1 MPKEELQGVAYLLSE
16 LARWEGMGIIG
27 SEQVAVLRQRYE
39 RRREEL
45 RARIESDAEKAQ
57 SPAPSTGDSRAPA
70 EIPQQPSTAVPHA
83 TTAPDAT
90 SNAYTPPASAASP
103 DYAVAAAFS
112 KFLSQ
117 PTPSQRTPLE
127 QRPRRTLIETLSDPY
142 IIRLLSFTG
151 ASMLLV
157 GIVILLRDILYL
169 KLQEPVFQAWLLALS
184 TILVTATGWYVIL
197 RTRERFTG
205 RALTLIGSVLVPINF
220 WFLVRSGL
228 IANNGRAWVVCLLCA
243 MLYAH
248 TAALLRE
255 RLYVYLACIASIAT
269 AWTLVYRTTPEAF
282 GLYALTLMGLA
293 LVFLHLSR
301 LFPLDRET
309 RKSADKTSRREEEE
323 QVDERDAPP
332 LHSRL
337 SYELWGPPLVRVAL
351 TGAVVAALLYMP
363 LRLWPSSS
371 LYDGIFRLRAN
382 QYDPSIAMLLFAAGA
397 YILWFTGRYIF
408 TDRRV
413 LLYTL
418 STLALFWTEF
428 LTLDGFR
435 LTGSVHLLILAAT
448 TAVIATAAHLAR
460 EAYTARAFHMAGV
473 LLSLALAAAS
483 FGILLTA
490 DFYTIRHSAALA
502 CLALSFALLST
513 PRFCERLA
521 QLFLA
526 HASAIFASLAFLA
539 ALISASL
546 RPEILFVAACAAWP
560 FALYTCAQFARRR
573 VNEAHLSAPFVRI
586 ADTEFVI
593 LFLWASTLALLLHNQ
608 VDQALKTLRPS
619 MFCALSAAVLYGVLR
634 SLRERSAFGAALL
647 SLAALVMSAAALDA
661 LKMAGVWPGSW
672 PIAAGLI
679 CAAFLL
685 QNFAP
690 GLLDRKREGAAINT
704 RALEGVVRFV
714 MDSAV
719 IVCALMWFLTALSH
733 IDDGGASAAFVLLLA
748 LLYWIERATR
758 SRRSTHAHLTT
769 THAGAFFITLLI
781 ALRIDTEW
789 FAVGLALI
797 LFPIFFALGARART
811 READWL
817 ALPAS
822 VAAVATVALAFILAL
837 LHAAPHLQA
846 GDPSLLAPCVSAGAV
861 ALATFCASL
870 LSTAH
875 ARVGYFRAGLSAT
888 VVAFALACLRAGYDP
903 VSDIEIYTSPVAVLM
918 LTVAYLSAR
927 RAWEEYNRD
936 TSLLLWLG
944 SLLLAMPLLLHAL
957 HFRLLQDVPAPGR
970 DIGTLCASLALILFG
985 IIGRLRAPV
994 FVGMFALSLELAALA
1009 LTSVNWLQVPVY
1021 YYLFTVGGFIVAIV
1035 WAFEYRHEQILLAR
1049 QRFKEQRDYARERF
1063 GEWR

>member
-1 MPKEELQGVAYLLSE
+1 
-16 LARWEGMGIIG
+16 
-27 SEQVAVLRQRYE
+27 
-39 RRREEL
+39 
-45 RARIESDAEKAQ
+45 
-57 SPAPSTGDSRAPA
+57 
-70 EIPQQPSTAVPHA
+70 
-83 TTAPDAT
+83 
-90 SNAYTPPASAASP
+90 
-103 DYAVAAAFS
+103 
-112 KFLSQ
+112 
-117 PTPSQRTPLE
+117 
-127 QRPRRTLIETLSDPY
+127 LIETLSDPY
-142 IIRLLSFTG
+142 IIRLLSFTA

-157 GIVILLRDILYL
+157 GIVIWLKDILYL
-169 KLQEPVFQAWLLALS
+169 KLQEPVVQAWLLGLG
-184 TILVTATGWYVIL
+184 TIIVTATGWYVIL

-228 IANNGRAWVVCLLCA
+228 IENQGRAWIVCLLCA

-255 RLYVYLACIASIAT
+255 RLYVYLACLATVAT
-269 AWTLVYRTTPEAF
+269 AWALVYRTTPGAF
-282 GLYALTLMGLA
+282 GLYALTLMGSA

-301 LFPLDRET
+301 LFPLERET
-309 RKSADKTSRREEEE
+309 RKGADQTSRSREE
-323 QVDERDAPP
+323 QADEDPAPSR
-332 LHSRL
+332 SRL

-351 TGAVVAALLYMP
+351 TGASVAALLYMP
-363 LRLWPSSS
+363 LRLWPSPS

-382 QYDPSIAMLLFAAGA
+382 EYDPSVAMLLFAAAA

-435 LTGSVHLLILAAT
+435 LTGSIHLLILAAT
-448 TAVIATAAHLAR
+448 TVAVAMAAHRAR
-460 EAYTARAFHMAGV
+460 DVEAGRAFHMSGV
-473 LLSLALAAAS
+473 IVNLALASAS

-490 DFYTIRHSAALA
+490 DFYTIRQSASLA

-513 PRFCERLA
+513 PRFCERAA

-526 HASAIFASLAFLA
+526 HASAIFASLAFLV

-546 RPEILFVAACAAWP
+546 RPETLFVAACAAWP
-560 FALYTCAQFARRR
+560 FVLYTCAQLARRR
-573 VNEAHLSAPFVRI
+573 PMEAHLNAPFVRI

-593 LFLWASTLALLLHNQ
+593 LFLWASILALLLHNQ
-608 VDQALKTLRPS
+608 VDQALMTSRPS
-619 MFCALSAAVLYGVLR
+619 MFCALSATVLYGALR

-647 SLAALVMSAAALDA
+647 SLAALVMVAAALDA
-661 LKMAGVWPGSW
+661 LQMAGVWPMSW
-672 PIAAGLI
+672 PVAAGVI

-685 QNFAP
+685 RNFAP
-690 GLLDRKREGAAINT
+690 DLLERKHEGTVAG
-704 RALEGVVRFV
+704 RRSLERVVRFV
-714 MDSAV
+714 MDGAA
-719 IVCALMWFLTALSH
+719 ILCALLWFLAAMSH
-733 IDDGGASAAFVLLLA
+733 LDDGGTSAPFVLLLA
-748 LLYWIERATR
+748 LLYWIERAR
-758 SRRSTHAHLTT
+758 GSRLSSHMHLAT

-797 LFPIFFALGARART
+797 LFPIFFALGARARA
-811 READWL
+811 REANWIG
-817 ALPAS
+817 LPAS
-822 VAAVATVALAFILAL
+822 VAATATLALSSILAL

-846 GDPSLLAPCVSAGAV
+846 GERALLAPCVSAGAI
-861 ALATFCASL
+861 ALVTFCASL
-870 LSTAH
+870 LSTAR

-888 VVAFALACLRAGYDP
+888 VVAFALLCLRAGYDP

-927 RAWEEYNRD
+927 RAWEEYDRD

-985 IIGRLRAPV
+985 IFGRLRAPV
-994 FVGMFALSLELAALA
+994 LVGLFALALELAALT
-1009 LTSVNWLQVPVY
+1009 LTSVDWLQVPVK
-1021 YYLFTVGGFIVAIV
+1021 YYLLSVGALLFVIV

-1049 QRFKEQRDYARERF
+1049 QRFNEHRDYARERF